1 MLQVLFMLK
10 QVSAMGWYVICDYA
24 FPDKCFYFG
33 DSA

>member
-10 QVSAMGWYVICDYA
+10 EVSAMGWYVICDYA
-24 FPDKCFYFG
+24 KFIYFC